1 MNDWK
6 LRLRQSRERK
16 ELNKTAFAKRVG
28 VSNATVTDW
37 EKGVEE
43 GGIKELT
50 ASKLVKIYEV
60 LQVDLYWLL
69 SGKGT
74 AKLGATSKAESD
86 LSSADASA
94 DSKAKA
100 TAALE
105 SVPAQDSTTP
115 EMLQW
120 VTAKEAE
127 FLSDFRA
134 LTGQEQETLLD
145 FARSTFPRRSR
156 SQPRA
161 DQR

>member
-6 LRLRQSRERK
+6 LRLRQSRELK
-16 ELNKTAFAKRVG
+16 ELNKTTFAKRVG

-60 LQVDLYWLL
+60 LHVDLYWLL
-69 SGKGT
+69 SGKGSSRQPVEPEAGST
-74 AKLGATSKAESD
+74 PNAVGAESKPSATLELATSTD
-86 LSSADASA
+86 SS
-94 DSKAKA
+94 
-100 TAALE
+100 
-105 SVPAQDSTTP
+105 TP

-120 VTAKEAE
+120 VTTKEAE

-134 LTGQEQETLLD
+134 LTGQEQETLLE

-156 SQPRA
+156 SYPRA
-161 DQR
+161 DKR